1 MLESYEQAKGEVLN
15 YLTSCIELAHRLK
28 ETSVAQQLERTALD
42 IRNMRF
48 KVAVVGDIKRGKS
61 TLINTLLGQDNDT
74 LSPVNSAV
82 CTGCIVYYMDL
93 SVLTEC
99 ESPHA
104 KVYFYGKADPER
116 VDFLDIED
124 YITEDANPN
133 NRRGVARVEIYGHFP
148 LLHSCC
154 LVDTPG
160 ANAVIERHGEMVY
173 DLLPSADAVIMAVMA
188 GQAMTTSEAQMLQAL
203 SGDEQRKIFYVL
215 TQIDREDPTTLPQ
228 ICDWVKKKIGD
239 NGLSVPSSIYQ
250 VACKPVFDALCK
262 HESAEE
268 IQNLRGKWGV
278 SALESDVERFMLHS
292 SLSGKALAQKAAEAV
307 QKARQA
313 FEQRR
318 QNNALLIETQT
329 VDARSLAEERKHV
342 EAEFKNLRVK
352 MERRI
357 ADFEKR
363 WNRITEHAVNDLPHL
378 APRLQLRIQEQVS
391 ASKGVDA
398 FTNAFQVGSMLRRCI
413 QEPISEYTE
422 KVVERYQKQVDKLD
436 EDLQEELGYFN
447 SQVKGSGSAVAV
459 GGSLVA
465 VSAAATAVANAV
477 PFGSAVATAA
487 SAWVTAS
494 YAVSAQAASAGVL
507 GKIALWLGI
516 GGGKVVVTTKTIMAG
531 LLLDS
536 LIAAF
541 VPMLIALVAMYLS
554 PSIARYITNAAI
566 PGKLEDALKEVAE
579 KLRKQGEDYRNA
591 FVEKLREK
599 LDDAEEEMKRQL
611 DDISE
616 KLAELDPAVKE
627 QAEQEN
633 QEIALLTTQ
642 GEDVR
647 RQTYLLQ

>member
-1 MLESYEQAKGEVLN
+1 MLELYEQAKGEVLN

-228 ICDWVKKKIGD
+228 ICDWVKKKIRD
-239 NGLSVPSSIYQ
+239 NGLNVPSSIYQ

-262 HESAEE
+262 HESAEV

-318 QNNALLIETQT
+318 QNNALLIETQN
-329 VDARSLAEERKHV
+329 VDARSLAEERKRV

-378 APRLQLRIQEQVS
+378 APRLQLRIQEQVA

-487 SAWVTAS
+487 SAWA
-494 YAVSAQAASAGVL
+494 AASAQVASVSLVGKVL
-507 GKIALWLGI
+507 AWLGV
-516 GGGKVVVTTKTIMAG
+516 GAGKVVLTTEAMAWAT
-531 LLLDS
+531 LTAS
-536 LIAAF
+536 LTAAV

-599 LDDAEEEMKRQL
+599 LDDAEEEMTRQL

>member
-42 IRNMRF
+42 ISNMRF

-61 TLINTLLGQDNDT
+61 TLINTLLGQNNDA

-93 SVLTEC
+93 SVLSEG

-104 KVYFYGKADPER
+104 KVYYYGKAEPER
-116 VDFLDIED
+116 VDTLDIED

-262 HESAEE
+262 HESAEV
-268 IQNLRGKWGV
+268 IQNLRDKWGV
-278 SALESDVERFMLHS
+278 SALEADVERFMLHS

-329 VDARSLAEERKHV
+329 VDARSLAEERKRV
-342 EAEFKNLRVK
+342 EAVFKKLRVN

-357 ADFEKR
+357 ADFEKH

-378 APRLQLRIQEQVS
+378 APRLQLRIQEQVA
-391 ASKGVDA
+391 ASRGVDA

-422 KVVERYQKQVDKLD
+422 KVVERYQKQVDQLD

-447 SQVKGSGSAVAV
+447 SQVKGSGSVVAV
-459 GGSLVA
+459 GGSV
-465 VSAAATAVANAV
+465 AAASTAVAAV
-477 PFGSAVATAA
+477 AHAIPAGSAVVAAA
-487 SAWVTAS
+487 SAWATIAAEISATGGLIPTIMLWITGSAKLSLAWAALMGSLTA
-494 YAVSAQAASAGVL
+494 AVVPIVIAAVAIYISP
-507 GKIALWLGI
+507 KIAR
-516 GGGKVVVTTKTIMAG
+516 
-531 LLLDS
+531 
-536 LIAAF
+536 F
-541 VPMLIALVAMYLS
+541 
-554 PSIARYITNAAI
+554 ITNNAI
-566 PGKLEDALKEVAE
+566 PGKLDEAMKEVAE

-599 LDDAEEEMKRQL
+599 LDDAEEEMTRQL

-633 QEIALLTTQ
+633 QEIAQLTTK